1 MPGFKPRPMRFYL
14 DPVLPGVRP
23 RVWLRKFAIATRE
36 RSSGYHCTVREIF
49 PIIIRFWSGIGDDRW
64 LARMKIRVN
73 ENGRAFGN
81 IANDLGMNGGLFV
94 IRMIDGIRRP
104 IVILWTIAF
113 GIGTRLLGR
122 FRVTAFTDGAR
133 DYRRVPIRQ
142 RSGGGCGRGRCTV
155 RIRARQL
162 RTVPIRRRWQA
173 IEILFHFFEQPQLLS
188 DTRLFL
194 RAFPLKLF
202 LHFSHRLQFTFPL
215 TILRLSL
222 PR

>member
-1 MPGFKPRPMRFYL
+1 MRFYL

-49 PIIIRFWSGIGDDRW
+49 PIEKKIQEREREEEININLRRCCIMIGAIGASSPIIIRFWSGIGDDRW

-173 IEILFHFFEQPQLLS
+173 T
-188 DTRLFL
+188 TRT
-194 RAFPLKLF
+194 R
-202 LHFSHRLQFTFPL
+202 
-215 TILRLSL
+215 
-222 PR
+222 